1 MKKSF
6 FLLICAI
13 LLLALPNVASCQ
25 EVVLCKS
32 KCALL
37 LGEDGTIIYEKNAND
52 KRPIASMTKI
62 MTLCCVYDAI
72 EEGKFSLDDTVEIS
86 QNASSMGGSQV
97 FLDANTTH
105 KVENLI
111 KSIIICSANDSSV
124 AMAEKVAGS
133 QEAFVEI
140 MNQKAKSLGMENTH
154 FSNCTGLPAVDAYST
169 AKDVA
174 LMTKELARHDHYFE
188 CASIW
193 MEDFV
198 HPSGRVTGMTN
209 TNKLVR
215 FYNGCI
221 GGKTGYTSEAQHCLS
236 AIAKRG
242 DTLLYS
248 VVIAS
253 PDSKTRFTEVSSM
266 FNYGFANYQSKRF
279 IDVGQVVQEV
289 NIANGKNALEIVA
302 KDPLIGFGKRGTI
315 DYDLEYVLENNLK
328 APIQQGE
335 KVGVCKLLNNG
346 ETIKQV
352 DLIAKCK
359 VEQKG
364 FLDFVLDYV
373 ENW

>member
-6 FLLICAI
+6 FLLLCAI

>member
-1 MKKSF
+1 MKKSI

-253 PDSKTRFTEVSSM
+253 PDSKTRFAEVSSM

-289 NIANGKNALEIVA
+289 NIANGKNPLEIVA